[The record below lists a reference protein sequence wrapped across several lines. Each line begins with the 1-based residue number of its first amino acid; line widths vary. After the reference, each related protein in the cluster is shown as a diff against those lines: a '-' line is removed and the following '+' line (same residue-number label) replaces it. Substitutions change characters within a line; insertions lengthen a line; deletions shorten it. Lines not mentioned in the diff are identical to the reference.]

1 MRILW
6 AALAL
11 TWAGS
16 AAVKTSLTCVRKSGG
31 HYKEPPTLSALVACQ
46 HDKLADAA
54 ADYKAKN
61 DLDPPDSVMDNWQ
74 GAQRDEV
81 RAYLNRHPDRASLDS
96 PAAPAGK
103 EQAGAAQPGS
113 DPGVDALAKK
123 VQAESNGGKDG
134 VTPEMS
140 QQMHD
145 YLMQRQGSVSP
156 DMQQLLNDVQKD
168 GPNLSAD
175 TVSKLQNAA
184 QQAHGQGLDLN
195 TDQQTQ
201 DFLLKSDKPDPN
213 PNQN

>member
-6 AALAL
+6 AAFALAL
-11 TWAGS
+11 ASPAS
-16 AAVKTSLTCVRKSGG
+16 AKTSLTCIKKSGG
-31 HYKEPPTLSALVACQ
+31 HYKEPATLSALVACQ
-46 HDKLADAA
+46 QDRVAKAT
-54 ADYKAKN
+54 ADYKTQN
-61 DLDPPDSVMDNWQ
+61 GQSPPDSVVDGWQ
-74 GAQRDEV
+74 DGQRAEARDYV
-81 RAYLNRHPDRASLDS
+81 NRHPDRASMDNPSS
-96 PAAPAGK
+96 PGGK
-103 EQAGAAQPGS
+103 DQAGAKEPAS
-113 DPGVDALAKK
+113 DPGVDALSKK

-175 TVSKLQNAA
+175 TVSKLQEAA
-184 QQAHGQGLDLN
+184 RQAHGQGLDLN